1 MISQGLQNRGGTSTG
16 EPRGSQ
22 CPEILRLE
30 TLRDWL
36 VQGVENPGRLEEL
49 RFVVVEE
56 SRRNGR
62 LESFRAISPSV
73 PVRLLVADLG
83 DHPIPAFRIAIET
96 DIATVDMEPQ
106 QKLKA
111 YRALLL
117 ASRLPLVKVYVY
129 TDEHL
134 IALAVDLDKRS
145 LSRREFNDAIAA
157 LAMAYNYIIR
167 ELGLE
172 REAGE
177 EALRNLEMLAAA
189 QLRQGRSREEV
200 EEMLLKAGI
209 PEEIARRIIE
219 SIYGTEE
226 ELRKEG
232 FYT

>member
-1 MISQGLQNRGGTSTG
+1 LNPLGKEEAQGG
-16 EPRGSQ
+16 EGKRCARQ
-22 CPEILRLE
+22 EVLTLE
-30 TLRDWL
+30 TLKEWL
-36 VQGVENPGRLEEL
+36 VEGVENPGRLEEVK
-49 RFVVVEE
+49 FVVVEE
-56 SRRNGR
+56 NRRDGK
-62 LESFRAISPSV
+62 LESFRAISPSI

-83 DHPIPAFRIAIET
+83 DQPIPAFRVAIET

-129 TDEHL
+129 THEHL

-167 ELGLE
+167 EMGLE

-177 EALRNLEMLAAA
+177 EALRNLEILAAA
-189 QLRQGRSREEV
+189 QLREGRSREEV
-200 EEMLLKAGI
+200 EDMLLRAGI
-209 PEEIARRIIE
+209 PKSIARQIID
-219 SIYGTEE
+219 SIYGEQE
-226 ELRKEG
+226 KIRREG